1 MPPANP
7 RPVIIVLV
15 MAEIRTLFPPGHFY
29 SPICD
34 PSDLLR
40 RQDVLWPQ
48 APPQEREPEDP
59 SIDYN
64 IARQL
69 ELLARMAPYVPEID
83 FPIDPPADPTR
94 YYYRNDQYP
103 CLDAEVLFC
112 MIRHTSPAK
121 IVEVGSGFST
131 LIMAE
136 VNRRFYDSTLEIAC
150 IEPYPRQFLID
161 GVPGVSQ
168 LIRQPVQSVSPS
180 VFDFLTAGDIL
191 FIDSSHVSKTGSD
204 VNHLLFNILP
214 FLKEGVYVH
223 FHDIFLPDEYP
234 KRWAIEEGRNWNEQ
248 YLVRAFLQFN
258 SAFEIVWG
266 SYLMI
271 TRYPTRTVSTFPRC
285 QELGAGGSLWLRRRK
300 PNS

>member
-1 MPPANP
+1 
-7 RPVIIVLV
+7 

-34 PSDLLR
+34 PSDLLA
-40 RQDVLWPQ
+40 RQDLLWP
-48 APPQEREPEDP
+48 PEREPDDP

-64 IARQL
+64 VAKQL
-69 ELLARMAPYVPEID
+69 ELLESMAPYVSDID
-83 FPIDPPADPTR
+83 FPIDPPADPFR

-112 MIRHTSPAK
+112 MIRHTAPVK
-121 IVEVGSGFST
+121 IIEVGSGFST

-136 VNRRFYDSTLEIAC
+136 VNRRFYNSALEVAC

-168 LIRQPVQSVSPS
+168 LIRKPVQSVQPA
-180 VFDFLTAGDIL
+180 VFDSLAAGDIL

-204 VNHLLFNILP
+204 VNHILFNILP
-214 FLKEGVYVH
+214 FLRAGVYVH

-248 YLVRAFLQFN
+248 YLVRAFLQYN
-258 SAFEIVWG
+258 RAFEVVWS
-266 SYLMI
+266 SYLMV
-271 TRYPTRTVSTFPRC
+271 TRYPTRTVTTFPRC
-285 QELGAGGSLWLRRRK
+285 QKLGAGGSLWIRK
-300 PNS
+300 RGANT